1 MLRPLSKQGA
11 HSGQSGGRVV
21 LGFFEQEVLV
31 KSVQVCKAKNCIRC
45 KRQAKGSGHEV
56 MVLEP
61 GGVAGTGRGEL

>member
-11 HSGQSGGRVV
+11 HSGQSRGRVFI
-21 LGFFEQEVLV
+21 GFFEQEVLV
-31 KSVQVCKAKNCIRC
+31 KSVQVCKAKNRIGC
-45 KRQAKGSGHEV
+45 KRLVKGSGHKV